1 MWSFYWLKKRKILD
15 YFRFQYLSENHESI
29 YEILNGVTEMKLN
42 QFEYFKIKEWED
54 IQFKL
59 FKLNTRILKL
69 DQIQLSG
76 FEIINQLKNILVTF
90 LAALFVVNNSMTLG
104 MLLSI
109 SYIIGQMN
117 SPINQL
123 IGFFRSLQDARLSLE
138 RLNEVQ
144 KNNPEENSDI
154 NLIDIKSIIN
164 KKSNN
169 TNRYGVHGCFF
180 QTG

>member
-1 MWSFYWLKKRKILD
+1 MLPIKFFDTKLMGDFQQRIQDNHRVEDFLTSQSMITLFSIITFSVFFGVLWYYDYRILLVYSILTFFSIMWSFYWLKKRKILD

-69 DQIQLSG
+69 DQIQLPG

-90 LAALFVVNNSMTLG
+90 LAALS
-104 MLLSI
+104 
-109 SYIIGQMN
+109 
-117 SPINQL
+117 
-123 IGFFRSLQDARLSLE
+123 
-138 RLNEVQ
+138 
-144 KNNPEENSDI
+144 
-154 NLIDIKSIIN
+154 
-164 KKSNN
+164 
-169 TNRYGVHGCFF
+169 
-180 QTG
+180 

>member
-1 MWSFYWLKKRKILD
+1 
-15 YFRFQYLSENHESI
+15 
-29 YEILNGVTEMKLN
+29 
-42 QFEYFKIKEWED
+42 
-54 IQFKL
+54 
-59 FKLNTRILKL
+59 
-69 DQIQLSG
+69 
-76 FEIINQLKNILVTF
+76 
-90 LAALFVVNNSMTLG
+90 MTLG

-164 KKSNN
+164 KKSIAS
-169 TNRYGVHGCFF
+169 
-180 QTG
+180 